1 MHSVLNVAY
10 GDLQLVSQKLKT
22 CWNPSRE
29 ELMLGW
35 KHHAAKILHVIS
47 SRLDLILGVVKME
60 GGAESIAV
68 MCDEVLTVVK
78 QLTLFCNNVL
88 TRL

>member
-47 SRLDLILGVVKME
+47 SRLDLILGVE
-60 GGAESIAV
+60 GGAESIEV

-78 QLTLFCNNVL
+78 QLTLFCDKVL